1 MADLTRENMIQALK
15 AKAEYFSDICQKY
28 NMDAHFLQIKA
39 EQAAITSN
47 ELNAMAK
54 QWERD
59 LKAESTD
66 ASELV

>member
-1 MADLTRENMIQALK
+1 MADLTRVNMIQALK
-15 AKAEYFSDICQKY
+15 AKAEYFSDICKKY
-28 NMDAHFLQIKA
+28 DMDAQLLHIKA
-39 EQAAITSN
+39 EQAAITAS
-47 ELNAMAK
+47 ELHVMAK